1 MAVARHN
8 PEMRTMNSYRAAVI
22 GHTGRGGYVHSLDVC
37 FAGMPNVEVVAVAD
51 PDEAGRRAAQARIG
65 AARAYAG
72 YREMLERERPDVVSI
87 APMWLDQ
94 REAMVVAAAEAG
106 VKAIN
111 CEKPLAQSLD
121 QADRML
127 AACDTRGV
135 KLAVAHQ
142 NRGFPAP
149 WFVRDLIAQGKIGR
163 LRAMRGWPKQD
174 ARGGALEHLVH
185 GTHVFDLMRLFA
197 GSQESLGRREAQ
209 GRRVQAGEARWCHAR
224 VTQDGRDATP
234 DDVVDDAMY
243 AVGLIAGDDMTVT
256 VGFDNGV
263 TGTWESMRSDDGG
276 GTRYL
281 RMEVSG
287 TGGTLAFWSGL
298 NSPVYYCP
306 RPFPLP
312 DQPAEWERLELEA
325 PPVPDGFSTLHAG
338 NQVLVGDLLAAVEQ
352 DRPPL
357 SSGHDARAALEIIL
371 AAYESHARQARITLP
386 LADRT
391 HPLGRWKTATATG
404 ATRS

>member
-1 MAVARHN
+1 
-8 PEMRTMNSYRAAVI
+8 MNSYRAAII
-22 GHTGRGGYVHSLDVC
+22 GQTGRGGYVHGLDVC

-72 YREMLERERPDVVSI
+72 YHELLERERPDVVSI

-106 VKAIN
+106 AKAIY

-127 AACDTRGV
+127 AACDARGV

-174 ARGGALEHLVH
+174 ARGGGLEHMVH

-197 GSQESLGRREAQ
+197 GSPSGSQESQGRQEDRRRLGRSGDPGAAGQ
-209 GRRVQAGEARWCHAR
+209 GQAHWCHAR
-224 VTQDGRDATP
+224 VTQGGRDATP
-234 DDVVDDAMY
+234 DDVADDGMY
-243 AVGLIAGDDMTVT
+243 AVGPIAGDDITVT

-263 TGTWESMRSDDGG
+263 TGTWESMQSDDGG
-276 GTRYL
+276 GTPYL

-287 TGGTLAFWSGL
+287 TGGTRAFWSSVT
-298 NSPVYYCP
+298 SPVYYCP
-306 RPFPLP
+306 LPCPLP
-312 DQPAEWERLELEA
+312 AQPAVWERLELAA
-325 PPVPDGFSTLHAG
+325 PPVPDGFSSLHTG
-338 NQVLVGDLLAAVEQ
+338 NQALVRDLLAAVEE
-352 DRPPL
+352 DRAPL

-371 AAYESHARQARITLP
+371 AAYESHARQARVALP

-391 HPLGRWKTATATG
+391 HPLGRWKTATG